1 MSAGV
6 GSIASAATSP
16 LAQLQLE
23 NQLCFPLYASSRLI
37 TRLYQDYLAPLGL
50 TYPQYIVMMI
60 LWEHSPCS
68 IKLVGDKALL
78 NTNTLTPLLKRLEQQ
93 GFIHRR
99 RADKDERVVL
109 VYLSEEGVAL
119 QERCAKIPEMLAL
132 KLGVNIESLLSL
144 KALLD
149 EILPAL
155 CRTVEN

>member
-1 MSAGV
+1 MKIDLSA
-6 GSIASAATSP
+6 TP
-16 LAQLQLE
+16 PKLAQLQLE

-37 TRLYQDYLAPLGL
+37 TRLYQRYLTPLGL

-60 LWEHSPCS
+60 LWEHAPCS
-68 IKLVGDKALL
+68 INVVGDKALL

-99 RADKDERVVL
+99 RADQDGRMVL
-109 VYLSEEGVAL
+109 VHLSDAGVAL
-119 QERCAKIPEMLAL
+119 QDACSEIPEKLAA
-132 KLGVNIESLLSL
+132 KLGMSRDSLLSL

-155 CRTVEN
+155 CLAVET